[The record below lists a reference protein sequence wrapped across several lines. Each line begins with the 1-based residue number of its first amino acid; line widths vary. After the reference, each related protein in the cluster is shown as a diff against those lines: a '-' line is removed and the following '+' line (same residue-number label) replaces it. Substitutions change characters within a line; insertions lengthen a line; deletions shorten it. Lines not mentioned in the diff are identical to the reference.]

1 MLKRKYLTQS
11 EIDVLLT
18 ALDKYPHAA
27 RNICMIFMGFIHGFR
42 VSELLNLR
50 ISDVDLEGKSLR
62 VQRLKNG
69 FSTIHPMVSREV
81 QLIRRWLAERP
92 KYLPKKSALLD
103 GQVIDSK
110 EPDWLFLSRSG
121 QRMSRQQVYKIL
133 RQTSQ
138 KAKLSICANPHMLR
152 HACGYALADNGVD
165 TRLIQDYLG
174 HRNIRHTVR
183 YTASNAGRFETI
195 WDAKGK
201 RKKLTISTKLS
212 SHLKQLFLN
221 VVHFLIICKTP
232 NNVLILKY

>member
-1 MLKRKYLTQS
+1 MLKRKYLTQPEIEILLS
-11 EIDVLLT
+11 ELG
-18 ALDKYPHAA
+18 KYVHAE
-27 RNICMIFMGFIHGFR
+27 RNICMMFMGFIHGFR
-42 VSELLNLR
+42 VSELLSLKL
-50 ISDVDLEGKSLR
+50 SDVDLDGRSLR

-69 FSTIHPMVSREV
+69 FSTIHPIVPREV
-81 QLIRRWLAERP
+81 QLIRHWLVERQN
-92 KYLPKKSALLD
+92 YLPKTRSHEQLAD
-103 GQVIDSK
+103 EDV
-110 EPDWLFLSRSG
+110 DWLFLSRNG
-121 QRMSRQQVYKIL
+121 QRMSRQQVYKII

-195 WDAKGK
+195 WHEKGK

-221 VVHFLIICKTP
+221 LVYFSSAYKNHPNLLII
-232 NNVLILKY
+232 NNKI